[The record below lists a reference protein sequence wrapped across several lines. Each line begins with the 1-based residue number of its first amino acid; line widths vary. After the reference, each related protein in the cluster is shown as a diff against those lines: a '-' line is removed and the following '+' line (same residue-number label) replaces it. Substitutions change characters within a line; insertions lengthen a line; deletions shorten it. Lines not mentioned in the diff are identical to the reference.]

1 MAIPTETR
9 SLRIGGRDLLAE
21 AALNNC
27 SSLWTATVTDHG
39 KLLATAAGTSPED
52 ALDNVV
58 AVAERKLGLTIG
70 Q

>member
-9 SLRIGGRDLLAE
+9 SICIAGRELLAE

-27 SSLWTATVTDHG
+27 SSLWTATVTDG
-39 KLLATAAGTSPED
+39 SKLVATAAGTSPGS

-58 AVAERKLGLTIG
+58 AVAEQRLGATAV
-70 Q
+70 

>member
-9 SLRIGGRDLLAE
+9 TIQIGGRDLLAE

-27 SSLWTATVTDHG
+27 SSLWTATVTDG
-39 KLLATAAGTSPED
+39 SKLVATAAGTSPES
-52 ALDNVV
+52 ALENVA